1 MSEKKSFELKK
12 MWQWLVYLYLV
23 LPGLLFFLGVLTRN
37 MDIGVMFA
45 RLFHSYCLYVVN
57 PIPDVPSMTGIL
69 GAVLALGTVFCTL
82 YRRDF
87 RDFGF
92 SFVLIVLNF
101 LFYFTQANYL
111 LTRFLRFM

>member
-37 MDIGVMFA
+37 MDLGVVFA

-69 GAVLALGTVFCTL
+69 GAVLALGTVFYTL

-101 LFYFTQANYL
+101 LFYFTQTNYL

>member
-1 MSEKKSFELKK
+1 
-12 MWQWLVYLYLV
+12 
-23 LPGLLFFLGVLTRN
+23 
-37 MDIGVMFA
+37 
-45 RLFHSYCLYVVN
+45 
-57 PIPDVPSMTGIL
+57 MTGIL

>member
-1 MSEKKSFELKK
+1 
-12 MWQWLVYLYLV
+12 
-23 LPGLLFFLGVLTRN
+23 
-37 MDIGVMFA
+37 
-45 RLFHSYCLYVVN
+45 
-57 PIPDVPSMTGIL
+57 MTCR
-69 GAVLALGTVFCTL
+69 AVRDLSLIHILGTVFCTL